1 MARGAKEGEEM
12 LLLEGL
18 RRRRETRRG
27 FELRVLINK
36 KPLALTNR
44 DIDGTEKGELRQWT
58 SAGTSADVIFTQPS
72 LSLSLLLPLLSH
84 SFRLSFG
91 KFNLRTANSVSSPF

>member
-1 MARGAKEGEEM
+1 MATGAKEGEEM

-18 RRRRETRRG
+18 RLRRETRRG

-72 LSLSLLLPLLSH
+72 LSLSPTSASFSLFPSLFWKILLAH
-84 SFRLSFG
+84 S
-91 KFNLRTANSVSSPF
+91 